1 MRCSSQK
8 NSVVSVANNDGT
20 ELTEGEYITF
30 IDGDNYVGDMF
41 EIIFA
46 NEDNIDVVICWL
58 NFVLKIVENL
68 NK

>member
-8 NSVVSVANNDGT
+8 NSVVSVAKNDGT

-30 IDGDNYVGDMF
+30 IDGDNYMGDMF

-46 NEDNIDVVICWL
+46 NEDNNDVVICGL
-58 NFVLKIVENL
+58 NFVLKNCKKL
-68 NK
+68 

>member
-8 NSVVSVANNDGT
+8 NSVVGVAKNDGT

-30 IDGDNYVGDMF
+30 IDGDNYMGDML

-46 NEDNIDVVICWL
+46 NEDNNDVVICGL
-58 NFVLKIVENL
+58 NFVLKNCRKL
-68 NK
+68 